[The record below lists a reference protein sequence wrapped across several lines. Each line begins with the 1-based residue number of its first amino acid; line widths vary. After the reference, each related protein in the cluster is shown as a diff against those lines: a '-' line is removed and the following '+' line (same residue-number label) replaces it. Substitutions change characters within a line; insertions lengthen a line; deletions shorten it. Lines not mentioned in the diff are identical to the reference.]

1 MKGHV
6 HVCVPVTLK
15 TVLINVILF
24 SLRSLENTAE
34 NTIHLSAAD
43 MAENNGDAE
52 VRLGKTQQ
60 SEV

>member
-1 MKGHV
+1 M
-6 HVCVPVTLK
+6 CVPVTLK